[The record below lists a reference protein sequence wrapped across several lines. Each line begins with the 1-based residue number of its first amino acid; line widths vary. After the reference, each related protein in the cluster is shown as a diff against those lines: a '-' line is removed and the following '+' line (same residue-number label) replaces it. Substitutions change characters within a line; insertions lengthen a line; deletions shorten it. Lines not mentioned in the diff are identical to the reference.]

1 MYRSYG
7 SYLDVPRIHFTG
19 KFRADVNTRN
29 NDNNT
34 FSGQL
39 NPDQNKDWNFNGT
52 NEFSFFDTSI
62 VAVDLSSS
70 DSADPEDP
78 VLSAIIF
85 NNADRVL
92 PKIVDLDVDCQ
103 EVSTIYGMKF
113 GIGWNEGGVYTR
125 ALTGKWTPS
134 IIAQD
139 MWPRLKCFTEEIY
152 GDRPQDSVP
161 FGSQGTTI
169 LTDIEWGD
177 TRNSPALQELRVRST
192 RGSGKLSIRVSYYFY
207 PRNYGALVPYA
218 FALGY
223 VVGTIGVYD
232 NGETLNFGGDRML
245 IPDQLPQLTFDQ
257 SDSCYEENPE
267 EYGSW
272 TGKAPFELH
281 TNEVVVDLSNAIP
294 IGIDLNQRDIGEL
307 YLAYEEPDAN
317 CIYIIQPDKP
327 IPYLRTNWLKAGA
340 IATYSLTDSEH
351 EVLVSH
357 SLLVIQKVKGN
368 AGDKICGQ
376 LPSTISESAIV
387 VLREREYFIR
397 PLNYYVDRLEY
408 GGEPSLQTLLVTKF
422 GAPVSIDVQVSLSK
436 EVIPE
441 HGVQPTVSRA
451 TSDSN
456 GHVQFTF
463 KVGEPIPYP
472 RSYGNNETK
481 PIDGQVY
488 IFGYCVIQPGQS
500 NCTIDDDTSRISF
513 LAFSTITH
521 SRTYTWVKDVGPIF
535 SQYAHLTP
543 AMKDILD
550 LSNYTD
556 VTLPWNIGLLKHS
569 MSVGFD
575 DPNYMPVTRD
585 LAPKKREMILEWLN
599 SETPLYDDSKSSSP
613 PSRSETSCQ
622 SGLNTFT
629 AAKSSLNTQIERCNP
644 EMVPYSSHIKD
655 FDPYFSNIFKADPQ
669 IKALNA
675 KIRLRPLIGIT
686 RSKKKTD
693 VVCTLEDLH
702 EQLLGAMQVEFYTI
716 PVYLT
721 SLYSIVDGCNH
732 EIYTAI
738 REVVMQEMMHFAQAA
753 NILIAVGGDPDI
765 DNANFAPTY
774 PQLGLPGGVL
784 PSLYVTL
791 EKLSLKQVYEVFMGI
806 EVPAMTNVG
815 GDDPIEGENTI
826 GEYYEEIKTCIN
838 YLPDSIFDSG
848 SISRQVAWPW
858 KGDYVGH
865 LRRIRNKEMAINA
878 IDKITEQGE
887 GATATN
893 PNHNVPDQYAHFF
906 RFEEILCQKRLVSS
920 GTGYT
925 YSGAPIPFN
934 AAGVWNM
941 RDNPDSAS
949 IRSNTNCYTEAK
961 TFHSI
966 YRSFLRKLDEAFSC
980 QSSDCDP
987 QSLLLQS
994 VELMEDL
1001 QIHAKKLMWIKFNP
1015 HNPYDPRTCG
1025 PVWDYDW
1032 NGPNSYK

>member
-1 MYRSYG
+1 MYRSHG

-103 EVSTIYGMKF
+103 EVSTIYGMEF
-113 GIGWNEGGVYTR
+113 GIGWNEGGVYKKG
-125 ALTGKWTPS
+125 LTGKWTPS
-134 IIAQD
+134 VIAQD
-139 MWPRLKCFTEEIY
+139 MWPRLKCFTEEFY

-267 EYGSW
+267 DYTPW
-272 TGKAPFELH
+272 TSKAPFELH

-294 IGIDLNQRDIGEL
+294 IDIDLNQRNIGEL

-441 HGVQPTVSRA
+441 HGVQPTVYRA

-463 KVGEPIPYP
+463 EVVRKIPYP
-472 RSYGNNETK
+472 RLYGNDEK
-481 PIDGQVY
+481 KRIEGQVY
-488 IFGYCVIQPGQS
+488 TFGYCVIQPGQS
-500 NCTIDDDTSRISF
+500 DCTSDDDTSRISF
-513 LAFSTITH
+513 LAFSTINP
-521 SRTYTWVKDVGPIF
+521 SKPYTWVKDVEPIF

-669 IKALNA
+669 IKASNA
-675 KIRLRPLIGIT
+675 KIHLRPLIGIT

-693 VVCTLEDLH
+693 EVCTLEDLH
-702 EQLLGAMQVEFYTI
+702 EQLLGAMQLEFYTI

-949 IRSNTNCYTEAK
+949 IRPNTNCYTEAK
-961 TFHSI
+961 TFHTI

-980 QSSDCDP
+980 QSSDCHP